1 MLCPADDTPLAA
13 SASNGYEVHRCPQCL
28 GVAVAGN
35 VLPAVRAY
43 AALELHKQPDQP
55 AHVRPC
61 PRDGKMMK
69 SLRFKGVSMD
79 VCPECRGLWLEA
91 GQLPRLLEVTR
102 PAGPVDLGRLA
113 AGKPLMEE
121 KLTFDWEAKLEGA
134 TLFMY
139 CVAFL
144 LKLWK

>member
-13 SASNGYEVHRCPQCL
+13 SASSGYEVHRCPQCL

-35 VLPAVRAY
+35 VLPAVRAH

-91 GQLPRLLEVTR
+91 GKLPRLLDLAQVAR
-102 PAGPVDLGRLA
+102 PVNLGRLA
-113 AGKPLMEE
+113 GGTEIRRERSTLN
-121 KLTFDWEAKLEGA
+121 LVDKLEGIWLLGDLA
-134 TLFMY
+134 GLLFK
-139 CVAFL
+139 F
-144 LKLWK
+144 WK

>member
-13 SASNGYEVHRCPQCL
+13 SASNGNEVQRCPQCL

-35 VLPAVRAY
+35 VLPAVRAH

-55 AHVRPC
+55 ARVRPC

-69 SLRFKGVSMD
+69 SLPYKNIAMD

-91 GQLPRLLEVTR
+91 GQLPQLLELVQVAR
-102 PAGPVDLGRLA
+102 PVNLGRLA
-113 AGKPLMEE
+113 DGTEIRQKKSTANWSHKAEDIWLLGDLAG
-121 KLTFDWEAKLEGA
+121 F
-134 TLFMY
+134 LF
-139 CVAFL
+139 
-144 LKLWK
+144 KLWK